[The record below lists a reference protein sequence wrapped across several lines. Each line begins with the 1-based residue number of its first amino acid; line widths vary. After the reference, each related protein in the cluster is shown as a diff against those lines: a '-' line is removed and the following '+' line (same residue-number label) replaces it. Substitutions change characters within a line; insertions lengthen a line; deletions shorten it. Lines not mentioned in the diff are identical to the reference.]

1 MITWLKSFLIKT
13 WWIPVADGKMVLR
26 VLMSSVYLSVDICM
40 VDLRVINLDPL
51 LFNSILSLRMGSIS
65 TIRWQN
71 LRALK
76 FESLLSL
83 EEDVSKEPF
92 E

>member
-1 MITWLKSFLIKT
+1 
-13 WWIPVADGKMVLR
+13 MVLR